1 MIWTV
6 ESWEGS
12 RMAGSEKREHERK
25 PLRLQLNYRDA
36 SGGNFL
42 FEHSRNISRG
52 GIFIETDHPLPVGST
67 LVIRFTTPSGDDLE
81 IEGDVA
87 WVNSTSANS
96 ETPNPGMGVQWTD
109 LSEDQRNTI
118 ASVVRTIAIVD

>member
-1 MIWTV
+1 
-6 ESWEGS
+6 
-12 RMAGSEKREHERK
+12 MAGSEKREHERK

-42 FEHSRNISRG
+42 YEHSRNISRG

-67 LVIRFTTPSGDDLE
+67 LVIRFTTPTGEELE

-87 WVNSTSANS
+87 WVNAVSAND
-96 ETPNPGMGVQWTD
+96 ETPNPGMGVQWSD
-109 LSEDQRNTI
+109 LSDEQHDTI
-118 ASVVRTIAIVD
+118 VSVVKTIAIVD